1 MKCLKHKKSGVIV
14 KATNQVAAHLL
25 NGGVYVPSTK
35 GAYKRQQ
42 KRVNRESIP
51 TAHIEPKP
59 ARLAIFKRL
68 NAITRRSKR

>member
-51 TAHIEPKP
+51 TAHIEPKR
-59 ARLAIFKRL
+59 ALRAKFKRL
-68 NAITRRSKR
+68 GATIRRDKR